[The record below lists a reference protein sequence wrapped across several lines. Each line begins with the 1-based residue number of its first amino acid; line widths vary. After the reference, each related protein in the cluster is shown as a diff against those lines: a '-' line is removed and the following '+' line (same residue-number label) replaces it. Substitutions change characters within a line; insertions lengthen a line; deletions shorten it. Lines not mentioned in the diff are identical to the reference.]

1 MKHNHMSEPQ
11 TASTGFTSASLRF
24 LTDRVEP
31 VSLTE
36 ALAIPSSD
44 GTFVW
49 IHLDVNLVGP
59 VQTLLTETFGFH
71 PLEVEDAL
79 QPYERPS
86 INLTDDHIFC
96 VIPCVVVADPE
107 DESFVELACFVRSN
121 LIVTVADQPTENVA
135 FWQREFLARPPYH
148 RTPAHVFHALLD
160 HAVDQYFPALDRISD
175 EIERYED
182 AVFINDSRAKNL
194 DAITHKRRLLQLRRN
209 ILPLRDILTMLI
221 HTEHHTFF
229 ESRSLYFRDVLDHV
243 LRLIESIDIE
253 RDLLTGL
260 LDVSLAMGANRLNVV
275 MKKMTVISTILMTAS
290 LIAGIYGMNFHYIP
304 ELRMPQGYFYALAG
318 MVVAALAELAV
329 FRRLGWL

>member
-1 MKHNHMSEPQ
+1 MK
-11 TASTGFTSASLRF
+11 
-24 LTDRVEP
+24 
-31 VSLTE
+31 
-36 ALAIPSSD
+36 
-44 GTFVW
+44 
-49 IHLDVNLVGP
+49 
-59 VQTLLTETFGFH
+59 
-71 PLEVEDAL
+71 
-79 QPYERPS
+79 
-86 INLTDDHIFC
+86 
-96 VIPCVVVADPE
+96 
-107 DESFVELACFVRSN
+107 
-121 LIVTVADQPTENVA
+121 IVHGN
-135 FWQREFLARPPYH
+135 RI
-148 RTPAHVFHALLD
+148 ALLETG
-160 HAVDQYFPALDRISD
+160 DQYFPALDRISD

-182 AVFINDSRAKNL
+182 AVFINDARAKNL

-243 LRLIESIDIE
+243 LRIIESIDIE

-275 MKKMTVISTILMTAS
+275 MKKMTVISTVLMTAS

-304 ELRMPQGYFYALAG
+304 ELRMPHGYFYALGG